1 MKVTAPHSA
10 PKAESDVA
18 HRAWTLLAALGLM
31 GAAML
36 WLALN
41 AYVALVTR
49 D

>member
-1 MKVTAPHSA
+1 MKVTAPQEA
-10 PKAESDVA
+10 PKAGGGA
-18 HRAWTLLAALGLM
+18 AYRFWTFLAALGLV

>member
-1 MKVTAPHSA
+1 MKVTAPHTA
-10 PKAESDVA
+10 PKARTDA
-18 HRAWTLLAALGLM
+18 AYRAWTLLAALGLV

-41 AYVALVTR
+41 AFVALVTR